1 MVRDKPIN
9 QRKLDYRSKLEK
21 LLSEYK
27 NALVCTVDNV
37 GSLQMQQIRIA
48 LRGKAVMLCGKNT
61 IIRKVMKDAAKENE
75 KLEKLRGEIFG
86 NVAIVFSNDDLAT
99 VRTIVVSN
107 KMPAA
112 ARVGVFAPDD
122 CWIQPGATGLDPGQ
136 TNFFQAL
143 NIATKI
149 VKGSIEII
157 NPVHLIKKG
166 DKVTPSHVSLLSKL
180 DIKPFFY
187 GMQVTHVYENGSL
200 YPAEVLDITKDE
212 LTKRFFAGVQK
223 ITSLCLAIGFPT
235 LSTIP
240 HSFARG
246 LRNLIALAV
255 TSDDI
260 DFKMAAPYKEY
271 LADPAA
277 YAAKHGLSTGPA
289 PKADGTDKKEA
300 APAAAAKE
308 EPKKDDDDDDGVFAG
323 GLFGDD

>member
-1 MVRDKPIN
+1 MPRDKPIS
-9 QRKLDYRSKLEK
+9 QRKLDFRTKLEK
-21 LLSEYK
+21 LLNEYK
-27 NALVCTVDNV
+27 NCLVCTVDNV
-37 GSLQMQQIRIA
+37 GSLQMQEIRIA
-48 LRGKAVMLCGKNT
+48 LRGSAVVLCGKNT
-61 IIRKVMKDAAKENE
+61 IIRKVMKDAAKDNE
-75 KLEKLRGEIFG
+75 KLEKLRGEVYG
-86 NVAIVFSNDDLAT
+86 NVALVFTNSDLVQVRNIIVG
-99 VRTIVVSN
+99 N

-122 CWIQPGATGLDPGQ
+122 CWINPGPTGLDPGQ

-157 NPVHLIKKG
+157 NKVHLIKKG

-180 DIKPFFY
+180 DVKPFFY
-187 GMQVTHVYENGSL
+187 GMGVTHVYENGSL
-200 YPAEVLDITKDE
+200 YAAEILDITKED
-212 LTKRFFAGVQK
+212 LNRKFFAGVQK
-223 ITSLCLAIGFPT
+223 LTALSLAIGMPN
-235 LSTIP
+235 LATIP

-289 PKADGTDKKEA
+289 KTADAPDKKDNTPA
-300 APAAAAKE
+300 APEKPAKKSSSSE
-308 EPKKDDDDDDGVFAG
+308 EGGMFGG

>member
-1 MVRDKPIN
+1 
-9 QRKLDYRSKLEK
+9 
-21 LLSEYK
+21 
-27 NALVCTVDNV
+27 V

-61 IIRKVMKDAAKENE
+61 IIRKVMKDAAKEDE

-212 LTKRFFAGVQK
+212 LTQRFFAGVQK

-289 PKADGTDKKEA
+289 PKGDAPDKKEA
-300 APAAAAKE
+300 APAAATKD

>member
-1 MVRDKPIN
+1 MVREKPIS
-9 QRKLDYRSKLEK
+9 QRKLDFRAKLEK

-27 NALVCTVDNV
+27 NALICTVDNV
-37 GSLQMQQIRIA
+37 GSLQMQEIRMS
-48 LRGKAVMLCGKNT
+48 LRGQAVVLCGKNT

-75 KLEKLRGEIFG
+75 KLEKLRSEVYG
-86 NVAIVFSNDDLAT
+86 NVALVFTNSDLASI
-99 VRTIVVSN
+99 RNTIVGN

-112 ARVGVFAPDD
+112 ARVGVLAPDD
-122 CWIQPGATGLDPGQ
+122 CWVPPGPTGLDPGQ

-157 NPVHLIKKG
+157 NKVHLIKKG

-187 GMQVTHVYENGSL
+187 GMAVTHVYENGSL
-200 YPAEVLDITKDE
+200 YASEVLDITKDD
-212 LTKRFFAGVQK
+212 LNTKFFAGVQK
-223 ITSLCLAIGFPT
+223 ITGLCLAIGFPT
-235 LSTIP
+235 ISTIP

-289 PKADGTDKKEA
+289 PKGDAPDKKEA
-300 APAAAAKE
+300 APAAVKD
-308 EPKKDDDDDDGVFAG
+308 EPKKVEEEEDDGVFAG